1 MRFNVLPVADAKIRY
16 IYREIRLYIF
26 YMWLYIMSLKN
37 LMFHWYCLEGKC
49 ASFIL
54 GHNAYLCVC
63 WQGTLYVFC
72 VESYVGYTKLI
83 WESLCE
89 L

>member
-1 MRFNVLPVADAKIRY
+1 MRFNVLPVVDAKIRY

-54 GHNAYLCVC
+54 GHNEYYEFAGRGHCMCFVLKVM
-63 WQGTLYVFC
+63 WVIQN
-72 VESYVGYTKLI
+72 
-83 WESLCE
+83 
-89 L
+89 